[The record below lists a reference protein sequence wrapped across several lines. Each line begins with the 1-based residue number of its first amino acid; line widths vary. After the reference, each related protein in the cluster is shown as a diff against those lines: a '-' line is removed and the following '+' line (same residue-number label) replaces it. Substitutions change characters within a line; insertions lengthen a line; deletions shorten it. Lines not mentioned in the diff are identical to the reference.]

1 MSLEKEP
8 AMKINLQKI
17 ISIFSL
23 LLITPTLANNYV
35 IYSVSQN
42 IPMGYENEIIKKN
55 YYVNMGLNQG
65 VKKGTTLA
73 IYRTIIKQDQY
84 ETKTRYTHKVKL
96 GEVTVL
102 HAENN
107 TAITTV
113 KNINLDDSRP
123 VIEIESPMIGDSV
136 EVVTQ

>member
-1 MSLEKEP
+1 
-8 AMKINLQKI
+8 
-17 ISIFSL
+17 
-23 LLITPTLANNYV
+23 
-35 IYSVSQN
+35 
-42 IPMGYENEIIKKN
+42 MGYENEVIKKN

-65 VKKGTTLA
+65 VKKGTILA

-113 KNINLDDSRP
+113 KNIDLDDSRP
-123 VIEIESPMIGDSV
+123 MIEIEAPMIGDSV

>member
-1 MSLEKEP
+1 
-8 AMKINLQKI
+8 MKTNLQKV
-17 ISIFSL
+17 ISILCL
-23 LLITPTLANNYV
+23 LLITPALANNYV

-55 YYVNMGLNQG
+55 YFVNMGLNQG
-65 VKKGTTLA
+65 VKTGTILA
-73 IYRTIIKQDQY
+73 VFRRIVKQDPY
-84 ETKTRYTHKVKL
+84 ETKTRYSHKVKL
-96 GEVTVL
+96 GEVEVL

-113 KNINLDDSRP
+113 RNIESGSKMP
-123 VIEIESPMIGDSV
+123 MVEIEAPMIGDSV